1 MLYRYWIRLL
11 EVLLF
16 RVYRINR
23 PDRKKAR
30 IYDAFYPVYDASVL
44 GETIRLYCPNLKV
57 FKRCDSF
64 LRKEPETIEW
74 IASFPAGAALF
85 DIGANIGLYSLLA
98 AQKGARVVAFE
109 PESQNFAVMN
119 ANVHLNALADRIAT
133 LNAALS
139 DRHALDYLYM
149 PVFSVGTAFNQFGA
163 PDGERAERPPAGFRQ
178 AVFAYT
184 LDEFIER
191 YSAFV
196 PTHIKID
203 VDGIEARILAGASR
217 TLANPAVQSLLVEL
231 DRNRAED
238 REAMNG
244 LLSKGFQV
252 ASQTT
257 KGDETGVCNFIFRR

>member
-11 EVLLF
+11 ELLML

-44 GETIRLYCPNLKV
+44 GGRIRLYCPNLKV
-57 FKRCDSF
+57 FKRCESF

-74 IASFPAGAALF
+74 IANFPSGATLF

-98 AQKGARVVAFE
+98 AQRGARVVAFE

-119 ANVHLNALADRIAT
+119 ANLFLNDLADRVST
-133 LNAALS
+133 LNVALS
-139 DRHALDYLYM
+139 DRHALDFLYM

-163 PDGERAERPPAGFRQ
+163 PAGEDADRSRAGFKQ

-184 LDEFIER
+184 LDDFTER
-191 YSAFV
+191 YSPFV

-203 VDGIEARILAGASR
+203 VDGIEAKIIAGASQ

-231 DRNRAED
+231 DRHRADEQ
-238 REAMNG
+238 EAMNAIQA
-244 LLSKGFQV
+244 KGFTV
-252 ASQTT
+252 ASQTP
-257 KGDETGVCNFIFRR
+257 KGDTGVCNYIFRR